1 MNIDKLH
8 YFLAVAELGN
18 ITRAAEKLHITQPA
32 LSKVIRRIE
41 EEVGANVF
49 DRSGNRVTLNEYGL
63 ALRDYA
69 EKAIMEQE
77 MLRRRIGDLK
87 YRARESV
94 FIGYTFP
101 PSEPIW
107 LFEGMRNFALEH
119 PDVIIRMTQL
129 DSALVGEYLR
139 KRRIDFAVSMQPF
152 PASDIVW
159 REVQSD
165 PLGILLSSDHPLAR
179 KDKVWLSDLKGVPIY
194 CPDPTTEMSVLLHR
208 LCKRVGFTP
217 DVVYECPHS
226 NFINECVWNERGV
239 AFMTGPFYTVERAN
253 LDFVYEKP
261 KMIFRKLWDPFCVR
275 SAGIAT
281 LRDEQMPENV
291 QQFYD
296 ELVNC
301 ALNHTQYTSF
311 VEDGPLPDA

>member
-1 MNIDKLH
+1 MNIDKLN
-8 YFLAVAELGN
+8 YFLTVAELGN

-32 LSKVIRRIE
+32 LSKVIHRIE
-41 EEVGANVF
+41 EEVGANLF
-49 DRSGNRVTLNEYGL
+49 DRTGNRIVLNEYGL

-87 YRARESV
+87 YRARESI

-107 LFEGMRNFALEH
+107 LFEGMRKFAMEH
-119 PDVIIRMTQL
+119 PDVIMRMTQL

-139 KRRIDFAVSMQPF
+139 QRRIDFAVAMQPF
-152 PASDIVW
+152 PASDLLW
-159 REVQSD
+159 KEVPPD
-165 PLGILLSSDHPLAR
+165 PLGILLSSEHPLAK
-179 KDKVWLSDLKGVPIY
+179 KDKVWLADLKGVRIY
-194 CPDPTTEMSVLLHR
+194 CPDPTTEMSTLLYR

-217 DVVYECPHS
+217 DIVYECPHY

-261 KMIFRKLWDPFCVR
+261 KMVFRKLWDPFCFR
-275 SAGIAT
+275 PAGIAM
-281 LRDEQMPENV
+281 LRDEPMPEIV

-296 ELVNC
+296 ELMSF
-301 ALNHTQYTSF
+301 AQRHTQYTDF
-311 VEDGPLPDA
+311 VEDGPLHNT